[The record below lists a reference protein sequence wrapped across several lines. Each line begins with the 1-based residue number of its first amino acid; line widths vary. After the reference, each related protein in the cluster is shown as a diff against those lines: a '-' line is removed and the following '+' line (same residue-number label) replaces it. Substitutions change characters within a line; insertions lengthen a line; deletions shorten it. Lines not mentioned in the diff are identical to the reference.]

1 MHVLQQKYE
10 REFYKALEDIFIG
23 ERLEGQSGYINLLKI
38 KSSYYTNVIK
48 PELEKFINDKLLD
61 KGIEDFREELFEK
74 LYTFFKRY
82 FSESGS
88 IYFTYTPWSER
99 VYERIYDPE
108 KDVALFWKTYMLYY
122 VKSERLYKSLELQIK
137 GENGKEFTIYFDAT
151 EIEHQKANEKRE
163 LIYEFDKVE
172 NGKIFLK
179 CKISEKGRKTKE
191 EEIVKEIS
199 NNGLRDIT
207 TDDIERAI
215 RIFEKQSEVD
225 FFINKDAEQF
235 LKEQLDMFIYQYMF
249 NQKNVW
255 GIKRINE
262 IQTFKEVA
270 EKIIEFIAQFENELV
285 KIWNKPKLVFNSN
298 YVITL
303 DRIAKVDRDFRV
315 INKIVNH
322 PNIHQQIEE
331 WKELELVDE
340 DFKIEHLVNS
350 ESIFGGLNDRYKFL
364 PIDTK
369 YFKDIEVEL
378 LELFDNLDDQLDGVL
393 IKSENYQAL
402 NTILRKYK
410 EKVQT
415 IYIDPPFNKGQD
427 ADYFYKVNYK
437 DATWITM
444 LENRIRLAKELL
456 NERGSIF
463 VRCDYNGN
471 MYVRLLM
478 NEIFGEENFRNEI
491 SVRRFKKNIMDRL
504 VKKLPEAID
513 TIYTYSKVAE
523 KFYYENPLK
532 ERQVIRKGFWRH
544 MDDSSGQGTPKSFF
558 GKILEPPAG
567 KHWKFSQE
575 KIDKMIDEGKII
587 LQCRNCGYVH
597 DKSKGLWT
605 ACPVCGKDDPEPK
618 YWVEESSDEVLD
630 SNWTDIYG
638 YSTGWNFPTENSELL
653 LKRVIE
659 CASKPRDL
667 VMDFFL
673 GSGTTTAVAH
683 KLGRKWIGIEMG
695 EHFYTVV
702 LPRMKK
708 VLAYDKSGISKEK
721 DVKEFYNEKNAG
733 GFFKYYELEQYEE
746 VLRNAKYIHG
756 DISLQPRP
764 GKDAFNEYVFMR
776 DPKFV
781 EDAIVKDSDKF
792 KVDLTRIYK
801 DKVVDIPET
810 ISNVTGKKIKKISK
824 DYFVLEDIGMIR
836 YDDIPLEYVKELIWW

>member
-1 MHVLQQKYE
+1 MNDLQKKFE
-10 REFYKALEDIFIG
+10 REFYKTLEDIFIG

-38 KSSYYTNVIK
+38 KSSYYTNVMK
-48 PELEKFINDKLLD
+48 PDLERFINNKLLD

-99 VYERIYDPE
+99 IYERVYDPE
-108 KDVALFWKTYMLYY
+108 KDVALFWKTHMLYY
-122 VKSERLYKSLELQIK
+122 VKSERLYKSLELKIK

-163 LIYEFDKVE
+163 LIYEFDGVKDD
-172 NGKIFLK
+172 KIILK

-191 EEIVKEIS
+191 EEIVKAIKS
-199 NNGLRDIT
+199 NKIDGIT
-207 TDDIERAI
+207 TDDLERAI

-225 FFINKDAEQF
+225 FFINKDAEKF

-249 NQKNVW
+249 NQKNIW

-270 EKIIEFIAQFENELV
+270 EKIIEFISQFENELV
-285 KIWNKPKLVFNSN
+285 KIWNKPKFVFNSN

-303 DRIAKVDRDFRV
+303 DRIANADKNFV
-315 INKIVNH
+315 ILNKIISH
-322 PNIHQQIEE
+322 PNIHKQIEE
-331 WKELELVDE
+331 WKELELIEE
-340 DFKIEHLVNS
+340 DFEISDLINS
-350 ESIFGGLNDRYKFL
+350 TNMFGGLNEKYKFL

-369 YFKDIEVEL
+369 YFKDIEMDI
-378 LELFDNLDDQLDGVL
+378 LELFDNLDEQLDGVL

-402 NTILRKYK
+402 NTILRKYR

-415 IYIDPPFNKGQD
+415 IYIDPPFNKEQE

-437 DATWITM
+437 DASWITM
-444 LENRIRLAKELL
+444 LENRIALARELL
-456 NERGSIF
+456 NETGSIF

-491 SVRRFKKNIMDRL
+491 VLNRVSKQDPK
-504 VKKLPEAID
+504 VKKFNTATDSLFFF
-513 TIYTYSKVAE
+513 SKSAYVSFFALYIEGKE
-523 KFYYENPLK
+523 KPQ
-532 ERQVIRKGFWRH
+532 RWH
-544 MDDSSGQGTPKSFF
+544 SMDSQGQGRPQRIF
-558 GKILEPPAG
+558 GFEFEPPKG
-567 KHWKFSQE
+567 RHWSFSGERLKQME
-575 KIDKMIDEGKII
+575 IDGRLRIV
-587 LQCRNCGYVH
+587 CRKCGYTH
-597 DKSKGLWT
+597 LKGTWT
-605 ACPVCGKDDPEPK
+605 GCPECGNLTDVRIEYLLDSTSQKQI
-618 YWVEESSDEVLD
+618 D
-630 SNWTDIYG
+630 SNWTDVSG
-638 YSTGWNFPTENSELL
+638 YTFNWSFPTENSEIL
-653 LKRVIE
+653 LKRVLE
-659 CASKPRDL
+659 STSERGDL

-673 GSGTTTAVAH
+673 GSGTTVAVAH
-683 KLGRKWIGIEMG
+683 KLGRKWIGVEMG
-695 EHFYTVV
+695 EHFYSVI

-746 VLRNAKYIHG
+746 VLRNAKYLYG
-756 DISLQPRP
+756 DISLQPTP
-764 GKDAFNEYVFMR
+764 GKDSFNEYIFMR

-781 EDAIVKDSDKF
+781 EDAIVRDGDDF
-792 KVDLTRIYK
+792 KIDFSRIYK
-801 DKVVDIPET
+801 DKSIDVAET
-810 ISNVTGKKIKKISK
+810 ISNVTGKRIRKICK
-824 DYFVLEDIGMIR
+824 DYFVLEEIGIIR
-836 YDDIPLEYVKELIWW
+836 YDDIPIEYAKELIWW